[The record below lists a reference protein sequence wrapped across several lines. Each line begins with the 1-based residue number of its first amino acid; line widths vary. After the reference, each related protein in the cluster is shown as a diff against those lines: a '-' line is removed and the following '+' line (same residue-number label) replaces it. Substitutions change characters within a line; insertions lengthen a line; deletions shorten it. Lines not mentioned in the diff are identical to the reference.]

1 MLGGERLL
9 LNDKENK
16 SKDRSLSLGCSFP
29 CASGSLPIVSPK
41 LACFYSNK
49 CPRGKKLAGGLINR
63 ESLAGLNKLQL
74 YLNVFFSIT
83 RNQAG
88 S

>member
-1 MLGGERLL
+1 MTKKTKVRTEASPLAAAFPELLGPY
-9 LNDKENK
+9 
-16 SKDRSLSLGCSFP
+16 LS
-29 CASGSLPIVSPK
+29 VSPK

-49 CPRGKKLAGGLINR
+49 CPRGKKLAGRLINR